1 MEKQLIVSIGREVGS
16 GGHEIGEMIAK
27 HYNIPLLD
35 KNILEEIAEKKQ
47 VEAEHLL
54 EVDKKYVT
62 PLLKRTVRGF
72 SSSVQDNLFMLQ
84 FEHLREKA
92 RNGESFVI
100 IGRCGEDVLKEYD
113 CMIPIFVLGDK
124 EVKRERIMRLY
135 GKDEF
140 TAEHLMREKDTE
152 RKRYHNSFC
161 EGKWGDSRNYDIS
174 INSSVLG
181 IEKTAEFLIDFI
193 EQKRNAS
200 KEK

>member
-16 GGHEIGEMIAK
+16 GGREIGEMIAK
-27 HYNIPLLD
+27 HYNIPLID

-47 VEAEHLL
+47 VEAEHLK
-54 EVDKKYVT
+54 EIDKKYVT
-62 PLLKRTVRGF
+62 PIIKRTVRGF
-72 SSSVQDNLFMLQ
+72 SSSIQDNLYLLQ
-84 FEHLREKA
+84 FEHLQEKA
-92 RNGESFVI
+92 KRGESFVI
-100 IGRCGEDVLKEYD
+100 VGRCGEDVLKEYD
-113 CMIPIFVLGDK
+113 ALVSIFVLGDK

-135 GKDEF
+135 DKNEF
-140 TAEHLMREKDTE
+140 TAERLMHEKDTE

-193 EQKRNAS
+193 DQKRNA
-200 KEK
+200 